1 MIDETRTA
9 ASLAASL
16 AAAPNRAPATLDAGA
31 FDAALTAARE
41 RRAQADDPLGFPPRA
56 AGASAGHRDPVPAS
70 RSEEPDGSRT
80 RTSPEDRADLDPQAQ
95 VLAARQDAAAQADR
109 LVRHRRLAD
118 RGTEAQA
125 TAQRQAEARVSDAAQ
140 TAARAARTDKP
151 APGARPSSSPGD
163 TGAAATSSSAAKAS
177 DSGPAAARTE
187 RTARTEGHDP
197 SEAPATP
204 DSEIPPE
211 AGGRQE
217 PLLPEIAGTQAATA
231 LFAGPDPLN
240 PATVASAAASA
251 AATAAA
257 TAALTAARAETLPG
271 TAANGTAGQPGMPA
285 ANQSLPNATPSV
297 DPGRDT
303 PVIAAGRATPQSARA
318 AGPDAATPG
327 PATTAVSGS
336 AEPGMF
342 RLELLGASGSTP
354 ASAAMAVA
362 AQRPPGGSA
371 PGPTQ
376 GTGALQRAARDAGAT
391 AISLDW
397 RIPGSRPDLDPS
409 AQSQSGMRSEATMLL
424 EAIQESRGAT
434 APPNDSGASVS
445 AAGSFASA
453 LTLANVADAGAGAPT
468 PETARMENP
477 WPVQDPAFVEHLA
490 GQVSEALV
498 GGIERAEI
506 TLNPR
511 ELGPIR
517 IELSLSGENASI
529 AFSAAQPETRA
540 AIEQTLPILRNLLS
554 EHGLALTQTSVNGG
568 GTDPSG
574 NGQPQRGASD
584 FAPTSGSSG
593 PMAGE
598 SMGSEPIA
606 RSPRAARGLLDL
618 FA

>member
-41 RRAQADDPLGFPPRA
+41 HRAQADDPFALPRRA
-56 AGASAGHRDPVPAS
+56 AGASAGHRDPEPAS
-70 RSEEPDGSRT
+70 RSEEPDGPRT
-80 RTSPEDRADLDPQAQ
+80 RTGADDRADIDPQAQ

-125 TAQRQAEARVSDAAQ
+125 TAQRLAEARVSDAAQ
-140 TAARAARTDKP
+140 TAARAARADKP
-151 APGARPSSSPGD
+151 ASGPRPTSAPGD
-163 TGAAATSSSAAKAS
+163 TGAAETSSSAAKAS
-177 DSGPAAARTE
+177 ESRPAAARTE
-187 RTARTEGHDP
+187 RTERTERHDP
-197 SEAPATP
+197 SEATATP
-204 DSEIPPE
+204 EGEIPSD
-211 AGGRQE
+211 ADGRHE
-217 PLLPEIAGTQAATA
+217 PLAPEIAGPQAATA
-231 LFAGPDPLN
+231 LIAGPDPLN
-240 PATVASAAASA
+240 PATAASA
-251 AATAAA
+251 AATAAP
-257 TAALTAARAETLPG
+257 TAAPTAARAETLPG
-271 TAANGTAGQPGMPA
+271 TAANGTASQAGMPA
-285 ANQSLPNATPSV
+285 ATQPLANATPSV

-303 PVIAAGRATPQSARA
+303 AATAAGRATPQSARA
-318 AGPDAATPG
+318 AGPDAASSG
-327 PATTAVSGS
+327 PATPAASGS

-354 ASAAMAVA
+354 ASAAMGVA
-362 AQRPPGGSA
+362 APRPPGSSA

-409 AQSQSGMRSEATMLL
+409 AQSQGGMRSEATMLL

-434 APPNDSGASVS
+434 APANDSGASLN

-453 LTLANVADAGAGAPT
+453 LALANVADASAGAAT

-477 WPVQDPAFVEHLA
+477 WPVQDPAFAEHLA

-554 EHGLALTQTSVNGG
+554 EHGLALTQTTVNGG
-568 GTDPSG
+568 GADPSG
-574 NGQPQRGASD
+574 NGQPQRGAAD

-598 SMGSEPIA
+598 SIGSEPIA